1 MVTLNLNEVISIY
14 FNSCNYI
21 NDTYNHLHLYTDAV
35 KVLSFTLGTFT
46 FQLPN
51 CQ

>member
-1 MVTLNLNEVISIY
+1 
-14 FNSCNYI
+14 
-21 NDTYNHLHLYTDAV
+21 LHLYTDAV